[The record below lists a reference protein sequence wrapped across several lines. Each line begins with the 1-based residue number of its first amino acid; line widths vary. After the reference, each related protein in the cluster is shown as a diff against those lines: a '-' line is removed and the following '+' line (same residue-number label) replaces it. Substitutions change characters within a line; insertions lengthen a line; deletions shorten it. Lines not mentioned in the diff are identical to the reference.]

1 MWSSFTGRL
10 STLRFEVFP
19 FKFVT
24 RVTLKCCL
32 KFIWKVEKW
41 IFQKNL
47 CVLSVKEFKFSRLMH
62 IEIELKGIIVV
73 SDKSRDLCTWFRD
86 LSVENRNWNYLCA
99 RISSLTTLTLTY
111 SCNFWARTSVLT
123 KSPSSERNV
132 RFWSSEQRLTRFQDR
147 KRIIFQSTAFASV
160 APSYKDKFFVKFPV
174 RWLIIFLLVCHP
186 CAIAIYTT
194 TQVIV
199 KERMNSF

>member
-1 MWSSFTGRL
+1 MSLLNSW
-10 STLRFEVFP
+10 
-19 FKFVT
+19 
-24 RVTLKCCL
+24 RVKCCL
-32 KFIWKVEKW
+32 KYIWKVEKW

-47 CVLSVKEFKFSRLMH
+47 CVLSVKEFKFSRLTH

-132 RFWSSEQRLTRFQDR
+132 RFWCSEQRLIRFHDR

>member
-1 MWSSFTGRL
+1 MTCDRVLQKGKVRWGL
-10 STLRFEVFP
+10 
-19 FKFVT
+19 KFSLLNSW
-24 RVTLKCCL
+24 RVKCCL
-32 KFIWKVEKW
+32 KYIRKVEKW

-47 CVLSVKEFKFSRLMH
+47 CVLSVKEFKFNRLTH
-62 IEIELKGIIVV
+62 IEIELKGTIVV

-86 LSVENRNWNYLCA
+86 LSVEDRNWNYLSA
-99 RISSLTTLTLTY
+99 RISSLTTSWLTLTY

-174 RWLIIFLLVCHP
+174 RWLIIF
-186 CAIAIYTT
+186 Y
-194 TQVIV
+194 
-199 KERMNSF
+199 

>member
-1 MWSSFTGRL
+1 MTCDRVLQKGKVRWGL
-10 STLRFEVFP
+10 
-19 FKFVT
+19 KFSLLNSW
-24 RVTLKCCL
+24 RVKCCL
-32 KFIWKVEKW
+32 KYIRKVEKW

-47 CVLSVKEFKFSRLMH
+47 CVLSVKEFKFSQLTH
-62 IEIELKGIIVV
+62 IEIELKGINVV

-123 KSPSSERNV
+123 KRPSSERNV

-147 KRIIFQSTAFASV
+147 KRMIFQSTAFASV